1 MLILIATKSIKKNEA
16 SPMHTAAF
24 EEKKKSAYSSGS
36 IYSQLW
42 ASRPI
47 SNIRSISNI

>member
-24 EEKKKSAYSSGS
+24 EKKKR
-36 IYSQLW
+36 L
-42 ASRPI
+42 
-47 SNIRSISNI
+47 